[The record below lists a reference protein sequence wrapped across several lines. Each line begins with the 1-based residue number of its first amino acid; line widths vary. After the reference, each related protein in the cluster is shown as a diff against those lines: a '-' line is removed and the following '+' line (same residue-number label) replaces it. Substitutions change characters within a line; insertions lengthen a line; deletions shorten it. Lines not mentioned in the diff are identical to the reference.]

1 MKYTLHIVP
10 TAERQFLK
18 FQSLLQKRIERK
30 LFSLETNPR
39 PHGCQKLQGTEFF
52 RIRIGDYRI
61 IYAIDD
67 SHSIVKILDMGHRR
81 EVYRG
86 W

>member
-10 TAERQFLK
+10 ASEKQFLK
-18 FQSLLQKRIERK
+18 LPTVVQYRIEKK
-30 LFSLETNPR
+30 LLLLENNPR
-39 PHGCQKLQGTEFF
+39 SQGVQKLHGTQFY
-52 RIRIGDYRI
+52 RVRVGDYRI

-67 SHSIVKILDMGHRR
+67 ERKMVKILDIGHRR